1 MANYNIEIK
10 KSAAKE
16 ISKLPKQE
24 LKRVV
29 EKIKL
34 LAENPRPDGCK
45 KLSGDEKYRLRV
57 GNYRV
62 LYRIEDDLLIIYVVK
77 VGHRKEIY
85 KML

>member
-16 ISKLPKQE
+16 IGKPPKQE

-29 EKIKL
+29 EKIKF
-34 LAENPRPDGCK
+34 LAEDPSPEGCK

-57 GNYRV
+57 GNCRI